1 MLPYG
6 RNKTYRVVFEEK
18 EKQKRRREKDFED
31 PRNAAVA
38 YVDTARLLPTKQK
51 AQPRKSKS
59 PIQVQVYT
67 LVKKLTLEILEISL
81 LCWNLGIYQKTL
93 RSRVQEN
100 RETQQLQVPK

>member
-18 EKQKRRREKDFED
+18 EKQKRRREKDSED

-59 PIQVQVYT
+59 PIKVPVYT
-67 LVKKLTLEILEISL
+67 LVKQDE
-81 LCWNLGIYQKTL
+81 
-93 RSRVQEN
+93 VF
-100 RETQQLQVPK
+100 